1 MTFICLPSESFANVV
16 IDNGYTGPE
25 TLLIENVVNPTELL
39 LETYLKQRNIQ
50 SMEKNKETIPERFIG
65 VVTEEEYKKSINYNT
80 ERIRFSMFTA
90 TISVGVLLLF
100 TTGGLLNSLTKI
112 VQDITQSN
120 VLGIIL
126 LGLFIVLIDEIVGI
140 PLAVYSTFTLE
151 EKYGFNKTTAKTFIQ
166 DLIKNLIISVVFAS
180 TLYAVVI
187 SIIERLGD
195 NWWIY
200 AFVAV
205 FLFQA
210 IVFYL
215 YPVLILPLFN
225 KLEPITD
232 EKFKEPIEK
241 LLNKINFK
249 AKGLFVMDGSL
260 RSSHGNAFFT
270 GFGNNKRIVFY
281 DTLLETITPKEM
293 ESILGHELGH
303 YKLGHIRRTLVS
315 SIFFGFLGF
324 YILGQV
330 FMADQFFYGHG
341 LDEVTLYSKFL
352 LFYLVIGSYTFF
364 TKPFTSYISRQRE
377 FAADDFSIEYTEVES
392 MISGLLKLSK
402 DNASNLTPDPLYSS
416 YYYSHPPIAERVK
429 SLEGKKKT

>member
-1 MTFICLPSESFANVV
+1 MNLVDFINELNF
-16 IDNGYTGPE
+16 
-25 TLLIENVVNPTELL
+25 TLLFPIFLLAKLL

-50 SMEKNKETIPERFIG
+50 SMQRNKNAIPARFIQ

-80 ERIRFSMFTA
+80 ERIRFSIYTA
-90 TISVGVLLLF
+90 VISVSVLLLF
-100 TTGGLLNSLTKI
+100 TIGGLLSWLTT
-112 VQDITQSN
+112 VVLGITQSN
-120 VLGIIL
+120 ILGVVL
-126 LGLFIVLIDEIVGI
+126 LGLFLVLLNELIDI
-140 PLAVYSTFTLE
+140 PLSIYSTFYLE
-151 EKYGFNKTTAKTFIQ
+151 EKYGFNKTTRKTFIQ
-166 DLIKNLIISVVFAS
+166 DLLKSFIIQVSFSSALYSVV
-180 TLYAVVI
+180 
-187 SIIERLGD
+187 IIILERFGD

-200 AFVAV
+200 AFLAV

-210 IVFYL
+210 IIFYL

-249 AKGLFVMDGSL
+249 ARGLFVMDGSL

-281 DTLLETITPKEM
+281 DTLLETITPTEM

-303 YKLGHIRRTLVS
+303 YKLGHIRSSLIG
-315 SIFFGFLGF
+315 SIFFGFFGF

-330 FMADQFFYGHG
+330 FKAEQFFINHG
-341 LDEVTLYSKFL
+341 LDEITLYSKFL

-364 TKPFTSYISRQRE
+364 TRPISSYISRQRE
-377 FAADDFSIEYTEVES
+377 FAADDFSIQYTKVES

-402 DNASNLTPDPLYSS
+402 ANASNLTPDLLYSA

-429 SLEGKKKT
+429 SLEGKKDLGNAKDE

>member
-1 MTFICLPSESFANVV
+1 MNLVEIINELNFNVLFPLFIGFKF
-16 IDNGYTGPE
+16 
-25 TLLIENVVNPTELL
+25 L

-50 SMEKNKETIPERFIG
+50 SMEDNKEAIPERFVG

-80 ERIRFSMFTA
+80 ERIRFSMLTA
-90 TISVGVLLLF
+90 LISVGVLLLF
-100 TTGGLLNSLTKI
+100 TTGGLLNSLTKV
-112 VQDITQSN
+112 VQGVTQSN
-120 VLGIIL
+120 VVGIIL
-126 LGLFIVLIDEIVGI
+126 LGLFIVLIDEIIGI
-140 PLAVYSTFTLE
+140 PLAIYSTFYLE
-151 EKYGFNKTTAKTFIQ
+151 EKYGFNKTTTKTFIQ
-166 DLIKNLIISVVFAS
+166 DLIKNLLISIIFSS

-210 IVFYL
+210 IIFYL

-303 YKLGHIRRTLVS
+303 YKLGHIRRTLIS

-341 LDEVTLYSKFL
+341 LDEITLYSKFL

-402 DNASNLTPDPLYSS
+402 DNSSNLTPDNLYSA

-429 SLEGKKKT
+429 SLESKKKN

>member
-1 MTFICLPSESFANVV
+1 MNLVELINDLNFNILFPLFIGFK
-16 IDNGYTGPE
+16 
-25 TLLIENVVNPTELL
+25 LL

-50 SMEKNKETIPERFIG
+50 SMEKNKETIPERFID

-100 TTGGLLNSLTKI
+100 TTGGLLNFLTKI

-126 LGLFIVLIDEIVGI
+126 LGLFIVLIDEIIGI
-140 PLAVYSTFTLE
+140 PLAIYSTFTLE
-151 EKYGFNKTTAKTFIQ
+151 EKYGFNKTTAKIFIQ
-166 DLIKNLIISVVFAS
+166 DLIKNLIISVIFAS

>member
-1 MTFICLPSESFANVV
+1 MNLVELINDLNFNILFPLFIGFK
-16 IDNGYTGPE
+16 
-25 TLLIENVVNPTELL
+25 LL

>member
-1 MTFICLPSESFANVV
+1 MNLVELINDLNFNILFPLFIGFK
-16 IDNGYTGPE
+16 
-25 TLLIENVVNPTELL
+25 LL
-39 LETYLKQRNIQ
+39 LETYLKKRNIQ
-50 SMEKNKETIPERFIG
+50 SMEKNKETIPERFID

-100 TTGGLLNSLTKI
+100 TTGGLLNFLTKI

-126 LGLFIVLIDEIVGI
+126 LGLFIVLIDEIIGI
-140 PLAVYSTFTLE
+140 PLAIYSTFTLE

-166 DLIKNLIISVVFAS
+166 DLIKNLIISVIFAS

>member
-1 MTFICLPSESFANVV
+1 MNLVE
-16 IDNGYTGPE
+16 
-25 TLLIENVVNPTELL
+25 LINDLNFNILFPLFVGFKLL

-50 SMEKNKETIPERFIG
+50 SMEKNKETIPERFID

-100 TTGGLLNSLTKI
+100 TTGGLLNFLTKI

-126 LGLFIVLIDEIVGI
+126 LGLFIVLIDEIIGI
-140 PLAVYSTFTLE
+140 PLAIYSTFTLE
-151 EKYGFNKTTAKTFIQ
+151 EKYGFNKTTAKTFVQ

>member
-1 MTFICLPSESFANVV
+1 MNLVDIINDINFKVLFPVFIGIKF
-16 IDNGYTGPE
+16 
-25 TLLIENVVNPTELL
+25 L

-50 SMEKNKETIPERFIG
+50 SMEKNKDKIPERFVS

-80 ERIRFSMFTA
+80 DRIRFSMFTA
-90 TISVGVLLLF
+90 FVSVGVLLLL
-100 TTGGLLNSLTKI
+100 TTGGLLNSLTEI

-120 VLGIIL
+120 ILGIIL
-126 LGLFIVLIDEIVGI
+126 LGLFIVIVDEIVGI
-140 PLAVYSTFTLE
+140 PLAIYSTFILE
-151 EKYGFNKTTAKTFIQ
+151 EKYGFNKTTTKTFVQ
-166 DLIKNLIISVVFAS
+166 DLIKNLLITVVFS
-180 TLYAVVI
+180 SILYSLVI
-187 SIIERLGD
+187 SIIEQLGE

-200 AFVAV
+200 AFLAV

-210 IVFYL
+210 VIFYL

-281 DTLLETITPKEM
+281 DTLLETITPTEM

-315 SIFFGFLGF
+315 SIFFGFFGF
-324 YILGQV
+324 YILGQA

-341 LDEVTLYSKFL
+341 LDEITLYSKFL
-352 LFYLVIGSYTFF
+352 LFYLVIGSYTLF
-364 TKPFTSYISRQRE
+364 TKPISSYISRQRE
-377 FAADDFSIEYTEVES
+377 FAADDFSIQYTEVES

-402 DNASNLTPDPLYSS
+402 DNSSNLTPDSLYSS

-429 SLEGKKKT
+429 SLEDKKDLRNA

>member
-1 MTFICLPSESFANVV
+1 MNLVEIINELNFNVLFPLFIGFKF
-16 IDNGYTGPE
+16 
-25 TLLIENVVNPTELL
+25 L

-50 SMEKNKETIPERFIG
+50 SMEDNKEAIPERFVG

-80 ERIRFSMFTA
+80 ERIRFSMLTA
-90 TISVGVLLLF
+90 LISVGVLLLF
-100 TTGGLLNSLTKI
+100 TTGGLLNSLTKV
-112 VQDITQSN
+112 VQEVTQSN
-120 VLGIIL
+120 VVGIIL
-126 LGLFIVLIDEIVGI
+126 LGLFIVLIDEIIGI
-140 PLAVYSTFTLE
+140 PLAIYSTFYLE
-151 EKYGFNKTTAKTFIQ
+151 EKYGFNKTTTKTFIQ
-166 DLIKNLIISVVFAS
+166 DLIKNLLISIIFSS

-210 IVFYL
+210 IIFYL

-303 YKLGHIRRTLVS
+303 YKLGHIRRTLIS

-341 LDEVTLYSKFL
+341 LDEITLYSKFL

-402 DNASNLTPDPLYSS
+402 DNSSNLTPDNLYSA

-429 SLEGKKKT
+429 SLEGKKKN

>member
-1 MTFICLPSESFANVV
+1 MNLVELINDLNFNILFPLFIGFK
-16 IDNGYTGPE
+16 
-25 TLLIENVVNPTELL
+25 LL

-50 SMEKNKETIPERFIG
+50 SMEKNKETIPERFID

-80 ERIRFSMFTA
+80 ERIRFSIFTA
-90 TISVGVLLLF
+90 AISVGVLLLF
-100 TTGGLLNSLTKI
+100 TTGGLLNFLTKI

-126 LGLFIVLIDEIVGI
+126 LGLFIVLIDEIIGI
-140 PLAVYSTFTLE
+140 PLAIYSTFTLE
-151 EKYGFNKTTAKTFIQ
+151 EKYGFNKTTAKTFVQ

-281 DTLLETITPKEM
+281 DTLLETITPKEI

>member
-1 MTFICLPSESFANVV
+1 MNLVELINDLNFNILFPLFICFK
-16 IDNGYTGPE
+16 
-25 TLLIENVVNPTELL
+25 LL

-100 TTGGLLNSLTKI
+100 TSGGLLNSLTKI

>member
-1 MTFICLPSESFANVV
+1 MNLVELINDLNFNILFPVFIGFK
-16 IDNGYTGPE
+16 
-25 TLLIENVVNPTELL
+25 LL

-50 SMEKNKETIPERFIG
+50 SMEKNKENIPERFIG

-90 TISVGVLLLF
+90 IISAGVLLLF

-126 LGLFIVLIDEIVGI
+126 LGLFIVLIDEIIEI
-140 PLAVYSTFTLE
+140 PLAIYSTFTLE

-166 DLIKNLIISVVFAS
+166 DLIKNLSISVIFAS

-200 AFVAV
+200 AFIAV

-303 YKLGHIRRTLVS
+303 YKLGHIRRTLIS

-364 TKPFTSYISRQRE
+364 TKPLTSYISRQRE
-377 FAADDFSIEYTEVES
+377 FAADDFSIEFTEVES

-402 DNASNLTPDPLYSS
+402 DNASNLTPDPLFSS

-429 SLEGKKKT
+429 SLEAKKKT

>member
-1 MTFICLPSESFANVV
+1 MNLVDIINDINFKVLFPVFIGIKF
-16 IDNGYTGPE
+16 
-25 TLLIENVVNPTELL
+25 L

-50 SMEKNKETIPERFIG
+50 SMEKNKDKIPERFVS

-80 ERIRFSMFTA
+80 DRIRFSMFTA
-90 TISVGVLLLF
+90 FVSVGVLLLF
-100 TTGGLLNSLTKI
+100 TTGGLLNFLTKI

-120 VLGIIL
+120 ILGIIL
-126 LGLFIVLIDEIVGI
+126 LGLFIVLVDEIVGI
-140 PLAVYSTFTLE
+140 PLAIYSTFTLE
-151 EKYGFNKTTAKTFIQ
+151 EKYGFNKTTTKTFVQ
-166 DLIKNLIISVVFAS
+166 DLIKNLLITVVFSS

-187 SIIERLGD
+187 SIIEQLGE

-200 AFVAV
+200 AFLAV

-210 IVFYL
+210 VIFYL

-281 DTLLETITPKEM
+281 DTLLETITPTEM

-315 SIFFGFLGF
+315 SIFFGFFGF
-324 YILGQV
+324 YILGQA
-330 FMADQFFYGHG
+330 FMADEFFYGHG
-341 LDEVTLYSKFL
+341 LDEITLYSKFL

-364 TKPFTSYISRQRE
+364 TKPISSYISRQRE
-377 FAADDFSIEYTEVES
+377 FAADDFSIQYTEVES

-402 DNASNLTPDPLYSS
+402 DNSSNLTPDSLYSS

-429 SLEGKKKT
+429 SLEDKKDLRNA

>member
-1 MTFICLPSESFANVV
+1 MNLVELINDLNFNVLFPLFIGFKF
-16 IDNGYTGPE
+16 
-25 TLLIENVVNPTELL
+25 L

-50 SMEKNKETIPERFIG
+50 SMDDNKEAIPERFVG

-80 ERIRFSMFTA
+80 ERIRFSMLTA
-90 TISVGVLLLF
+90 LISVGVLLLF
-100 TTGGLLNSLTKI
+100 TTGGLLNSLTKV
-112 VQDITQSN
+112 VQEVTQSN
-120 VLGIIL
+120 VVGIIL
-126 LGLFIVLIDEIVGI
+126 LGLFIVLIDEIIGI
-140 PLAVYSTFTLE
+140 PLAIYSTFYLE
-151 EKYGFNKTTAKTFIQ
+151 EKYGFNKTTTKTFIQ
-166 DLIKNLIISVVFAS
+166 DLIKNLLISIIFSS

-210 IVFYL
+210 IIFYL

-303 YKLGHIRRTLVS
+303 YKLGHIRRTLIS

-341 LDEVTLYSKFL
+341 LDEITLYSKFL

-402 DNASNLTPDPLYSS
+402 DNSSNLTPDNLYSA

-429 SLEGKKKT
+429 SLESKKKN